1 MSGKAKKS
9 LRSVQ
14 TAGSFAIG
22 LSSDNSDDIDLF
34 RDLDGNLVLGEAVS
48 ADENLELAGLD
59 NILFLCIP
67 IAELLF
73 GKLKRNGFLLAGLVI
88 LLYKAL
94 ELAYGSGYLSNAVVD
109 IALRC
114 LLTLTVSRVLY
125 ADADPE
131 GLARKNIVDGDLV
144 LIGFEVGI
152 LECRVAE
159 TVAERI
165 QRRTERIAV
174 VSDRLVGIVSLVL
187 TAGGRLVVVK
197 RNLTDN
203 AGKRH
208 GKLTGRVYIAVE
220 NCGGGSGA
228 FGAVLP
234 SPNDRVKVRLDRLK
248 CKRTSRQASFRCALP
263 SR

>member
-1 MSGKAKKS
+1 MSGKAKKR

-14 TAGSFAIG
+14 TAVSFAIG

-114 LLTLTVSRVLY
+114 LLPSRSPVFFTRTLI
-125 ADADPE
+125 
-131 GLARKNIVDGDLV
+131 RKDLP
-144 LIGFEVGI
+144 
-152 LECRVAE
+152 
-159 TVAERI
+159 ERI
-165 QRRTERIAV
+165 SLMEILSSSALRSEYSNV
-174 VSDRLVGIVSLVL
+174 V
-187 TAGGRLVVVK
+187 
-197 RNLTDN
+197 
-203 AGKRH
+203 
-208 GKLTGRVYIAVE
+208 
-220 NCGGGSGA
+220 
-228 FGAVLP
+228 
-234 SPNDRVKVRLDRLK
+234 
-248 CKRTSRQASFRCALP
+248 
-263 SR
+263 